1 MYRSK
6 KSEERKGNRDG
17 RKIGGTEKKKN
28 LKKDDSERR
37 KKMGPKV
44 QRKEKEK
51 NQRKEK
57 VQRVRQSFGGKY

>member
-44 QRKEKEK
+44 QRKEK
-51 NQRKEK
+51 